1 MPDKGNAPA
10 SEEADKEQI
19 RIYEMGKA
27 FRVKGDEITAL
38 EDINLIIQKGEIFG
52 IIGLSGA
59 GKSTL
64 VRCINFLEKPTTGGV
79 VFDGRDMGSLA
90 EKELR
95 EVRRKMGMIFQQF
108 NLLMQRT
115 ALENVCFPME
125 IAGVKKAD
133 ARARAR
139 ELLEIVGL
147 AERAEA
153 YPVQLSGGQK
163 QRVAIA
169 RALAND
175 PQVLLCDEA
184 TSALDP
190 QTTQSILRLL
200 RDLNRQLGIT
210 VIIITHEMSV
220 IEEVCQRVAIIADHH
235 IAEVGT
241 VQEIFTHPR
250 TDATKRLVYR
260 EKEDPVTFHGGSG
273 RLLRIVYNG
282 EKVAEP
288 MLSTMILELG
298 MAVNIVHADMKDIEG
313 ETFGEMVIELA
324 TRMDAERVRAYLT
337 DKGIAVREVSQDA

>member
-1 MPDKGNAPA
+1 MTEQTTTGSAAAPQ
-10 SEEADKEQI
+10 EQI
-19 RIYEMGKA
+19 RIYELGKT

-38 EDINLIIQKGEIFG
+38 EDINLTINKGEIFG

-79 VFDGRDMGSLA
+79 VFDGRDLGSLSGR
-90 EKELR
+90 ELR
-95 EVRRKMGMIFQQF
+95 SARRQMGMIFQQF

-133 ARARAR
+133 ARKRAK

-169 RALAND
+169 RALATD

-190 QTTQSILRLL
+190 QTTQSILALL
-200 RDLNRQLGIT
+200 RDLNRRLGIT

-235 IAEVGT
+235 IAEVGS
-241 VQEIFTHPR
+241 VQEIFTHPK

-260 EKEDPVTFHGGSG
+260 EKEDPVTFHGATGTC
-273 RLLRIVYNG
+273 LLRIVYNG
-282 EKVAEP
+282 EKVVEP
-288 MLSTMILELG
+288 VLSNMILELN
-298 MAVNIVHADMKDIEG
+298 MPVNIVHADMKDIEG

-324 TRMDAERVRAYLT
+324 SRVDAERARAYLG
-337 DKGIAVREVSQDA
+337 DKHISVREVSADA